1 MALSKEEILKRMLAR
16 VPNKF
21 DKREGSVIYDALAP
35 VAYEF
40 EQVLLDY
47 EEKLRNTFAGTAD
60 RESLIKKCAEIGISP
75 FPATNAIRRM
85 ETTPI
90 DFNVPIGERFTFDDL
105 IFVVTEKVQNGL
117 YNVKCETAGVKGN
130 FGTGNLIPI
139 NYIAG
144 LGTAKLI
151 DDVVI
156 YGEEEE
162 DTEALRERYFNT
174 LPTMTLDGN
183 IAQYSKWCREFGGIG
198 QFKIFPCWA
207 GVNTVKVSIL
217 SSENT
222 VASQELID
230 SLQEFLDPNKEGL
243 GMGKAPIGATVTVST
258 ATVKT
263 IDVSCNLTL
272 QQGYTEPYKLR
283 EAIVEYLKSINYKRD
298 FISNVAIAAI
308 VQNCEGVDVVYEV
321 TINGSNDNIP
331 LGDEEIAEL
340 DKLDVNVEVV

>member
-1 MALSKEEILKRMLAR
+1 MALSKDEILKRMLVR

-35 VAYEF
+35 VAYEL

-47 EEKLRNTFAGTAD
+47 EEKLKNTFAGTAD
-60 RESLIKKCAEIGISP
+60 RESLIQRCAEIGIVP
-75 FPATNAIRRM
+75 FPATCAVRRM

-90 DFNVPIGERFTFDDL
+90 ELDVAIGERFSFDDL

-117 YNVKCETAGVKGN
+117 YNVQCETTGAKGN
-130 FGTGNLIPI
+130 FGTGHLIPV
-139 NYIAG
+139 NYISG
-144 LGTAKLI
+144 LGTAYLI
-151 DDVVI
+151 DDVVV

-162 DTEALRERYFNT
+162 ETEHLRERYFNT

-198 QFKIFPCWA
+198 NFKIFPCWD

-222 VASQELID
+222 LASQELID
-230 SLQEFLDPNKEGL
+230 KLQNYLDPEKEGL

-258 ATVKT
+258 ATVTT
-263 IDVSCNLTL
+263 IDVACRLTL
-272 QQGYTEPYKLR
+272 QEGYTEPYNLR
-283 EAIVEYLKSINYKRD
+283 EAIVEYLKSINYNRD

-308 VQNCEGVDVVYEV
+308 VQNCDGVDVVYEV

-331 LGDEEIAEL
+331 LGNEEIAEL
-340 DKLDVNVEVV
+340 DKLDIEVV